1 MSEDH
6 QNIHN
11 YGNIRN
17 QKYTQHN
24 YYTGHDPTRNLAAAR
39 DALKRHDWDIA
50 VKHYADHIAHAR
62 DPAGVVFVE
71 YALADLQGKRPRD
84 HPDGHLGRVRTRL
97 DNAYGD
103 DPALPCAAA
112 LLAIIDEDLNHLHR
126 QEPELYTQRLS
137 SAADAISPDRAKMIV
152 DAITV
157 DESPT
162 WLKLERLANP
172 GKTGGTGELALLDEE
187 EQRDRE
193 RRMRTLFSPP
203 PREPDPPYRLS
214 HSTAVLGLSV
224 ALATLVITLLVLRQV
239 AYAWSPFS
247 PLPYVMILAIAG
259 TICCAGWIVATA
271 IRNAA
276 MERRHD
282 TAVREQ
288 KQRHREYLDEL
299 PTADQIDRWLRGDLA
314 TIQHRA
320 LDRLGI
326 LRGELV
332 TGTGRYISPFV
343 IMGPEEQKSSRT
355 KMAQHPNG
363 RFFASRYGV
372 FVLFMTERKLGAYRT
387 TLDAITGRREAAEQT
402 SEYRYG
408 DIVSV
413 SVRTVPL
420 PTPGKKARR
429 RAKQAEPE
437 QNKEDEDYTFVDVGS
452 TPTTPL
458 AERFTLIVP
467 SDRFD
472 VTTTIRDENSAKD
485 YRIQLSQTDRALA
498 AIRRNILAAGP
509 AGRRAV

>member
-1 MSEDH
+1 MPEDH

-11 YGNIRN
+11 YGNIGK
-17 QKYTQHN
+17 QQYTQHN
-24 YYTGHDPTRNLAAAR
+24 YYTGQDPARNLTAAR
-39 DALKRHDWDIA
+39 DALKRHDWEIA

-97 DNAYGD
+97 DNAYSD
-103 DPALPCAAA
+103 DPALSCAAA

-126 QEPELYTQRLS
+126 QEPELYTKRLS
-137 SAADAISPDRAKMIV
+137 AAADTISTERARMIV
-152 DAITV
+152 ESITV

-172 GKTGGTGELALLDEE
+172 GRPGGTGELALLNDD

-203 PREPDPPYRLS
+203 PREPAPPYRLS
-214 HSTAVLGLSV
+214 HSTPVLGLCV
-224 ALATLVITLLVLRQV
+224 ALATLAITLLVLGQV
-239 AYAWSPFS
+239 AHAWSPFS
-247 PLPYVMILAIAG
+247 PLPYVMVLAIGG

-276 MERRHD
+276 IERRYD
-282 TAVREQ
+282 TEVREQ
-288 KQRHREYLDEL
+288 EQRYRGYLDQL

-314 TIQHRA
+314 VIQQRA

-343 IMGPEEQKSSRT
+343 IMGPEEQRSSRT

-420 PTPGKKARR
+420 PTSREKTASK
-429 RAKQAEPE
+429 AKQAEPE
-437 QNKEDEDYTFVDVGS
+437 QNKEEDYTFVDADS